1 MKDLITVMNFSI
13 KEMVMKKSFIISTI
27 IILVLI
33 VAAFNIP
40 NMISGVTDGE
50 SYLGKMIIID
60 EEDVFEGNLKALEE
74 TESNYK
80 FEILNEKYSEE
91 KIKEEIET
99 GNTDAFIIINK
110 ENNIINLGYVVESLN
125 SIDGTATVPEE
136 VLNLLASMYTNMQI
150 SKLDL
155 TAEELASI
163 TPQFEV
169 SVSETTEEGASGN
182 VLLVMLLSL
191 VLFYAIFF
199 CATKVST
206 SVTTEKTS
214 KIMETLVTST
224 KPSTIV
230 VGKTLGIG
238 IVGLLQ
244 LLLMIITAVI
254 SAKLFVEPEILAS
267 LIDVSNVTIEL
278 GLITLLYFILGYFLF
293 AFIFALTGSA
303 VATPEDAQS
312 ANAPASII
320 GVVGFYIAYFA
331 MMNPAS
337 DISIFSAYFPFSAPF
352 SVPFRMLLGTQ
363 TIGQTVSSIAILVIT
378 IAIIAKISIK
388 VYSSAI
394 LNYGTK
400 LSVKDLVK
408 LAKRKEE

>member
-33 VAAFNIP
+33 VVAFNIP
-40 NMISGVTDGE
+40 NMISGATDGE

-80 FEILNEKYSEE
+80 FKIINEKYSEE

-99 GNTDAFIIINK
+99 GNTDAFIIVNE
-110 ENNIINLGYVVESLN
+110 ENNVINLEYVVESLN

-136 VLNLLASMYTNMQI
+136 VLNLLASIYTNMQI

-155 TAEELASI
+155 TAKELASI

-169 SVSETTEEGASGN
+169 TLSETTEQGASGN
-182 VLLVMLLSL
+182 VLLVMILSL

-214 KIMETLVTST
+214 KVMETLVTST

-230 VGKTLGIG
+230 IGKTLGIG
-238 IVGLLQ
+238 LVGLLQ
-244 LLLMIITAVI
+244 LLLMIITAVV
-254 SAKLFVEPEILAS
+254 SAKLFVEPEVLSS
-267 LIDVSNVTIEL
+267 LVDLSNITIEL

-312 ANAPASII
+312 ASAPAS
-320 GVVGFYIAYFA
+320 VLWAVGFYIAYFS
-331 MMNPAS
+331 MMNPTS
-337 DISIFSAYFPFSAPF
+337 ELNIFSAYFPFSSPF
-352 SVPFRMLLGTQ
+352 SVPFRMLLGTA
-363 TIGQTVSSIAILVIT
+363 TRGQIITSTTLLIIT
-378 IAIIAKISIK
+378 IAVIAKISIK

-394 LNYGTK
+394 LNYGSK
-400 LSVKDLVK
+400 LNIKDLMK

>member
-1 MKDLITVMNFSI
+1 MRNLMTVINFSI
-13 KEMVMKKSFIISTI
+13 KEMITKKSFIISTA
-27 IILVLI
+27 IILILI
-33 VAAFNIP
+33 VLAFNIP
-40 NMISGVTDGE
+40 NILSNATDGE
-50 SYLGKMIIID
+50 TYFGRIIIID
-60 EEDVFEGNLKALEE
+60 KEDVFEGNLKVLEK

-80 FEILNEKYSEE
+80 FK
-91 KIKEEIET
+91 
-99 GNTDAFIIINK
+99 IINK
-110 ENNIINLGYVVESLN
+110 EYSRDEMKKQLEDGNVDAYIAITETNNVINLEYIVESLN
-125 SIDGTATVPEE
+125 TIDGTGEIPEE
-136 VLNLLASMYTNMQI
+136 VLNLLASTYTNMQI

-155 TAEELASI
+155 TTEELASI

-169 SVSETTEEGASGN
+169 TLSETTEEGASGN

-199 CATKVST
+199 CASKVST

-224 KPSTIV
+224 DPKTIV

-238 IVGLLQ
+238 IVGLVQ
-244 LLLMIITAVI
+244 LILIIVTAVI
-254 SAKLFVEPEILAS
+254 SANLFMDKELLGS
-267 LIDVSNVTIEL
+267 LIDLSNVTAGL
-278 GLITLLYFILGYFLF
+278 GLITLVYFLLGYFLF

-303 VATPEDAQS
+303 VGTPEDAQS
-312 ANAPASII
+312 ANTPASIL
-320 GVVGFYIAYFA
+320 GVVGFYIAYFS

-337 DISIFSAYFPFSAPF
+337 DISIFSSYFPFSSPF

-363 TIGQTVSSIAILVIT
+363 TTGQIISSIAILVIT